1 MVLVFLV
8 MSSLY
13 AVRYT
18 SWNAEYLSTHAEEF
32 ARNSTLSV
40 LDYNDKQLER
50 KYKEDQYGGATPEE
64 TLKLFVEALE
74 KKDFELASKYYVPEK
89 QEGFLKKLE
98 SEEPNAT
105 DPFIN
110 AFKNGRMESG
120 QSEGLNDYGIDIYVG
135 ADKIPYS
142 TRFMKNPF
150 TNKWKITE

>member
-1 MVLVFLV
+1 M
-8 MSSLY
+8 
-13 AVRYT
+13 VRYT

-40 LDYNDKQLER
+40 LDYNDKQLEK

-89 QEGFLKKLE
+89 QVEILRKLA
-98 SEEPNAT
+98 SYKPNAT
-105 DPFIN
+105 DGFIG
-110 AFKNGRMESG
+110 AYKTGRIKSAISDDMVTA
-120 QSEGLNDYGIDIYVG
+120 GIEIYALG
-135 ADKIPYS
+135 DTIPYS
-142 TRFMKNPF
+142 YQFFKNSF